1 MALIAKAS
9 GGSIAPQL
17 EEGVYTGVC
26 TRLIDLGEQFN
37 EKFGKINHRVKIGWD
52 IAGEKIQLTDGTEV
66 NRTMYKEYTLSLHD
80 RSGLRR
86 DLQSW
91 RGKSFTQE
99 ELDGFDLKQILGV
112 PCQIQIIHNDKGY
125 ADISAIMAM
134 PKGIPKPLGEYPQIY
149 FDLDDS
155 VTFSEYE
162 GLPDWIKDSIK
173 NAVKLSETQFGKYL
187 SEKGEIVPYTDGY
200 TDMDANEDDLP
211 F

>member
-17 EEGVYTGVC
+17 EEGVYTGIC

-37 EKFGKINHRVKIGWD
+37 EKFGKINHRIKIGWD
-52 IAGEKIQLTDGTEV
+52 IAGEKIQLPDGTEV
-66 NRTMYKEYTLSLHD
+66 NRTMHKEYTLSLHD

-99 ELDGFDLKQILGV
+99 ELDGFDLKQILGK

-134 PKGIPKPLGEYPQIY
+134 PKGIPKPEGEYARIY

-155 VTFSEYE
+155 GTFSEYDS
-162 GLPDWIKDSIK
+162 LPDWIKDSVK
-173 NAVKLSETQFGKYL
+173 NAVKLSDTQFGKYL
-187 SEKGEIVPYTDGY
+187 FEKGEITLNDDTFTDL
-200 TDMDANEDDLP
+200 DDNEDELP